1 MSMISRNVS
10 KLAASGVGA
19 LLLATAMVKPLE
31 GIEYKPYRD
40 VAGVLTVCYGMTGPD
55 VIEGKT
61 YTQSECDVLLDR
73 QLKAIAAEVDPL
85 ITSKTTE
92 SQKAAI
98 YSFTYNVGVGAFKNS
113 TLLRKLNQ
121 GDVISACD
129 ELKRWVYA
137 AGKVWKGL
145 VSRRAIEREICLAEQ
160 YQ

>member
-1 MSMISRNVS
+1 MSISRNVS
-10 KLAASGVGA
+10 KLVASGVGA
-19 LLLATAMVKPLE
+19 LLLATAMVKPME

-61 YTQSECDVLLDR
+61 YTQSECDALLEH
-73 QLKAIAAEVDPL
+73 QLKVIKAEVDPL
-85 ITSKTTE
+85 ITTTITE
-92 SQKAAI
+92 SQKAAL
-98 YSFTYNVGVGAFKNS
+98 YSFTYNVGVGAFKTS

-121 GDVISACD
+121 GDVISACN

-145 VSRRAIEREICLAEQ
+145 VTRRAIEREICLAEQ